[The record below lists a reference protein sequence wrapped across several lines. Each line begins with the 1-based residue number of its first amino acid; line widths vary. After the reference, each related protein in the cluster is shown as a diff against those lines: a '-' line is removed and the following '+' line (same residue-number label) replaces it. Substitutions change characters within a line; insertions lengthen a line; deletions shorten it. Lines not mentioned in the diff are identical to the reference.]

1 MAQYNENSNA
11 AVTTLWE
18 PMATQIISIVGE
30 GGFNSLYAR
39 SLFLNQSTFPW
50 LVAASPMPAK
60 SDDRF
65 ANLIMSFAAQTPDQ
79 VCEAHS
85 RLLITLTDILALL
98 IGEPLT
104 TRILQLAWG
113 NDILISTGKEFNR
126 E

>member
-1 MAQYNENSNA
+1 MAQYNENSDV

-18 PMATQIISIVGE
+18 PMATHIVSIVGE

-50 LVAASPMPAK
+50 LAVSPMPAK

-65 ANLIMSFAAQTPDQ
+65 ANLIMSFEGQTLEQ
-79 VCEAHS
+79 ACEAHC
-85 RLLITLTDILALL
+85 RLLITLTDILASL

-104 TRILQLAWG
+104 TRIIQLAWG
-113 NDILISTGKEFNR
+113 NDLLMRTGKEFNR